1 MANAK
6 SLPDAETRKEGV
18 KHVGRVGR
26 ADGLTQPFGRCAD
39 AICKQNKIGREWG
52 SGGVGKWGSEWR
64 RGGGRE

>member
-6 SLPDAETRKEGV
+6 SLPNAETRKEGV

-26 ADGLTQPFGRCAD
+26 TDGLAQPFGRCSD

-52 SGGVGKWGSEWR
+52 SEGVGE
-64 RGGGRE
+64 